1 MKNISYEANVN
12 VPAHAKRRPT
22 NANSFSIILGCCALM
37 ESSGK
42 WIPYASKKN
51 LMQKTYGM
59 LKYTTKT
66 P

>member
-51 LMQKTYGM
+51 LMQKT
-59 LKYTTKT
+59 
-66 P
+66 